1 MASPVKL
8 AHIVLWTTNLPTMR
22 NWYVTVLE
30 GRTVHEN
37 PALAFITYDDE
48 HHRVALSD
56 PVAAAALVKDLN
68 EVPAGFAELL
78 PDLVPATSQPAPAVP
93 RGLAHV
99 AFTYSSLGD
108 LLTNYE
114 RLKEQGITPVATIN
128 HGATTSLYYRDP
140 DGNQVELQIDNF
152 GDWAASKEWMRT
164 SPDFRANPIGVF
176 VDPDR
181 VAEAAAS
188 GESFAEIHRR
198 AMAGELN

>member
-56 PVAAAALVKDLN
+56 PVAIAALVEDLN

-78 PDLVPATSQPAPAVP
+78 PGRVPTTSRAAPAVP

-99 AFTYSSLGD
+99 AFTYSSLED

-152 GDWAASKEWMRT
+152 GTVDEGAAFMLSEA
-164 SPDFRANPIGVF
+164 FHNNPIGIAF
-176 VDPDR
+176 DPD
-181 VAEAAAS
+181 
-188 GESFAEIHRR
+188 EILKRLR
-198 AMAGELN
+198 AGEPERELVASTTTRLRED

>member
-78 PDLVPATSQPAPAVP
+78 PGLVPTTSQAAPAVP

-152 GDWAASKEWMRT
+152 DTVDGGVAFMLSEA
-164 SPDFRANPIGVF
+164 FRNNPIGIAF
-176 VDPDR
+176 DPD
-181 VAEAAAS
+181 
-188 GESFAEIHRR
+188 EILKRLR
-198 AMAGELN
+198 AGEPERELVASTTIRY

>member
-22 NWYVTVLE
+22 DWYVTVLE

-78 PDLVPATSQPAPAVP
+78 PDLVPATSQPTPAVA

-99 AFTYSSLGD
+99 AFTYSSLED

-114 RLKEQGITPVATIN
+114 RLKEEAITPAATIN
-128 HGATTSLYYRDP
+128 HGATTSVYYRDP

-152 GDWAASKEWMRT
+152 HSVEEGAAFMLS
-164 SPDFRANPIGVF
+164 DAFRNNPIGVAF
-176 VDPDR
+176 DPD
-181 VAEAAAS
+181 
-188 GESFAEIHRR
+188 EILKRLR
-198 AMAGELN
+198 AGEPERELVAPAR

>member
-78 PDLVPATSQPAPAVP
+78 PGLVPTTSQAAPAVP

-152 GDWAASKEWMRT
+152 DTVDEGVAFMLSEA
-164 SPDFRANPIGVF
+164 FRNNPIGIAF
-176 VDPDR
+176 DPD
-181 VAEAAAS
+181 
-188 GESFAEIHRR
+188 EILKRLR
-198 AMAGELN
+198 AGEPERELVASTTIGY